1 MSQWFKKITIGL
13 TISIFT
19 SGIFHASA
27 ADHIVPSAGNH
38 PDNQIRVVTG
48 GYEAIAADNEQR
60 EISGPRTTAV
70 KNFLHAQGFTFKI
83 DTMLW
88 SRAYN
93 IIHNSNDNI
102 LIYPLTRTKEREAH
116 FQWVKKID
124 EHHFNLLSH
133 VSVNANELTKAD
145 IISGKYFAVCE
156 TTTSNCHMLLDY
168 GFPDENIFRISGV
181 EVDGIVM
188 RLALGRASFMMENY
202 EIVSNIAK
210 RIKSLEGKIEK
221 VHNVTVVM
229 EDYLA
234 AKSLSPNVHAR
245 LTQNVH

>member
-1 MSQWFKKITIGL
+1 MGLWFRKITIGL
-13 TISIFT
+13 AIGIFT
-19 SGIFHASA
+19 SSAISVSA
-27 ADHIVPSAGNH
+27 ADHIMPTGGDH
-38 PDNQIRVVTG
+38 RTPRIRVVTG
-48 GYEAIAADNEQR
+48 GYEAIAADNEKR

-70 KNFLHAQGFTFKI
+70 TAFLRTQGFDFKI

-93 IIHNSNDNI
+93 IAQTNDNT

-116 FQWVKKID
+116 FQWIKKID
-124 EHHFNLLSH
+124 EHHFNLLGH
-133 VSVNANELTKAD
+133 VSVNANNLTKAD

-168 GFPDENIFRISGV
+168 GFPNENIFRISGV

-221 VHNVTVVM
+221 VHNVSVVM

-234 AKSLSPNVHAR
+234 AKSLSPDVQAR
-245 LTQNVH
+245 LTHNPH